1 MVKKYF
7 QNHKYSF
14 ILERLLGVI
23 LILVFIMMV
32 LGKFCCCK
40 AHKSMVN
47 TGKIYLFLNDQK
59 GMLLLTI
66 GFHFRTD
73 FVIETCS
80 LLS

>member
-14 ILERLLGVI
+14 ILERLLSVI

-47 TGKIYLFLNDQK
+47 TCKIYLFLNYQK
-59 GMLLLTI
+59 DNVVVNHR
-66 GFHFRTD
+66 FSF
-73 FVIETCS
+73 
-80 LLS
+80 